1 MCDAKCTQVTSNVNK
16 VAKTLRLQADQHEKL
31 YGDYR
36 AEFDANI
43 EKLKQLQQEA
53 QEAKLKY
60 LESKSKNDDDFFRL
74 LELRDKDQAKLD
86 REWKQVH
93 RINDQCRELREEREV
108 LLAAAKKRARD
119 PTVVESTIIRKL
131 VKRCSGCH
139 LCTHCEYMH
148 EQYRRSKY
156 GDDSF

>member
-1 MCDAKCTQVTSNVNK
+1 MMGSYGTIPIVDQSTGPSFGLSYSETEQSLVRGPWIALG
-16 VAKTLRLQADQHEKL
+16 LRSRQ
-31 YGDYR
+31 
-36 AEFDANI
+36 I
-43 EKLKQLQQEA
+43 QQEA

-119 PTVVESTIIRKL
+119 STVVESTIVRKL
-131 VKRCSGCH
+131 VQRCHQCS
-139 LCTHCEYMH
+139 LCSVCEHTHER
-148 EQYRRSKY
+148 YRRSKY
-156 GDDSF
+156 GDDNF